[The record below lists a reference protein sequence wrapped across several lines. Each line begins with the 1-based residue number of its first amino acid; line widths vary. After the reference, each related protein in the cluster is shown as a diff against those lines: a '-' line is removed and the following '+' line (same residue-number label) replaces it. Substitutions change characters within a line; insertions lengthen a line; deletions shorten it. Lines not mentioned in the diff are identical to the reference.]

1 MNNLPDV
8 SDQKNNLWLRKPK
21 TKQKNNFSS
30 VGLGQ
35 EQKTKQ
41 ALPLLN
47 DSQVSQHKVIAK
59 TQFNI
64 TSDFEFQT
72 YRDTNESLNHTA
84 L

>member
-64 TSDFEFQT
+64 TSYFEFQT
-72 YRDTNESLNHTA
+72 YQDINESLNHTA

>member
-1 MNNLPDV
+1 M
-8 SDQKNNLWLRKPK
+8 
-21 TKQKNNFSS
+21 
-30 VGLGQ
+30 GLGR
-35 EQKTKQ
+35 EQKTNW

-47 DSQVSQHKVIAK
+47 DSQVSHHKVIAK
-59 TQFNI
+59 TQFSI

>member
-8 SDQKNNLWLRKPK
+8 SDLDCERQKQNK
-21 TKQKNNFSS
+21 KNNFSS

-64 TSDFEFQT
+64 ASDFELQT
-72 YRDTNESLNHTA
+72 YRDTMNH
-84 L
+84 

>member
-1 MNNLPDV
+1 MRI
-8 SDQKNNLWLRKPK
+8 LRITTTTAKAK
-21 TKQKNNFSS
+21 KEKNFSS
-30 VGLGQ
+30 VGLGR
-35 EQKTKQ
+35 EQKTNW

-64 TSDFEFQT
+64 TSDFEFVT

>member
-1 MNNLPDV
+1 MTA
-8 SDQKNNLWLRKPK
+8 KAKKKKRRK
-21 TKQKNNFSS
+21 FSS
-30 VGLGQ
+30 FGLGQ
-35 EQKTKQ
+35 EQKSKQ

-64 TSDFEFQT
+64 TSDFEFVT